1 MGVRRCDRCRD
12 RIEDRQGVPD
22 ELAENGEGAVHADV
36 PGEARRMG
44 SAERQCGGLGGQRLK
59 HRPASEEPVDNGH
72 PMGVMTKNG
81 ADGAP
86 GGDVPRNR
94 NAKGKGG
101 EKVRSGELRDRRLKH
116 RPTSG
121 EPADNG
127 RPMSAM
133 AKNGADGAPGGDV
146 PRNRNAKGKGG
157 EKVRSGELRDRRL
170 KHRPTSGEPAD
181 NGRPMSAMAKNGAD
195 GAPGGDVPGNR
206 SAKEKGGEKV

>member
-44 SAERQCGGLGGQRLK
+44 S
-59 HRPASEEPVDNGH
+59 
-72 PMGVMTKNG
+72 
-81 ADGAP
+81 
-86 GGDVPRNR
+86 
-94 NAKGKGG
+94 KGKGG

-116 RPTSG
+116 RPASG
-121 EPADNG
+121 K
-127 RPMSAM
+127 R
-133 AKNGADGAPGGDV
+133 
-146 PRNRNAKGKGG
+146 
-157 EKVRSGELRDRRL
+157 
-170 KHRPTSGEPAD
+170 AD